1 MTELNDTDDAKLWPP
16 NVEKLFIQL
25 MVEEMVKGNMQE
37 VIFHKRI
44 WDKIL
49 EELIRQ
55 TKWNYKFS
63 QTNTVSSSD
72 EVWMNVLAAIPKA
85 KEFRRKGCENY
96 IQLGTLFNKTT
107 TTSVMA
113 FASTQDPTNTD
124 EEREIDKR
132 FINTGMHV
140 NVDVDVEVDLDI
152 GEDPKPVQGDV
163 RETRPEK
170 QAKSG
175 NTSKSKKSARKGE
188 RVGEMTNAINNFA
201 YIIEKMNE
209 VREARHAAK
218 YAAKVANT
226 TTSSAHPFMK
236 TTPPVDDCSL
246 QKAMELLDTYKDIP
260 PEKFC
265 KIMLALYKQNHRV
278 AFLTFFEERRAIW
291 MEFMGNM

>member
-1 MTELNDTDDAKLWPP
+1 
-16 NVEKLFIQL
+16 
-25 MVEEMVKGNMQE
+25 
-37 VIFHKRI
+37 
-44 WDKIL
+44 
-49 EELIRQ
+49 
-55 TKWNYKFS
+55 
-63 QTNTVSSSD
+63 
-72 EVWMNVLAAIPKA
+72 
-85 KEFRRKGCENY
+85 
-96 IQLGTLFNKTT
+96 
-107 TTSVMA
+107 MA

-246 QKAMELLDTYKDIP
+246 QKVMELLDTYKDIP